1 MSSGSIEEKDDQD
14 VIIEVRH
21 EQNFNQIISE
31 IVVPFSEFLENGKI
45 PDIYSGYEK
54 IAFNQRHPT
63 YKSLMRLEF
72 EKAIREY
79 EISKIKEFI
88 L

>member
-1 MSSGSIEEKDDQD
+1 MSSDSIKENDEHD

-31 IVVPFSEFLENGKI
+31 IVIPFSEFLEIGRT

-54 IAFNQRHPT
+54 IAFSQRHPT